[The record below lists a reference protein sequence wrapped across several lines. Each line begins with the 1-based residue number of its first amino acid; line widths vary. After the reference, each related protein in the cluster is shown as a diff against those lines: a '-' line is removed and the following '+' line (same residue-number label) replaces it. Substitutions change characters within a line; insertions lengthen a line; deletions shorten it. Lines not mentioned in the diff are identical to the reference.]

1 MVSIPDFC
9 NDLGWLSSR
18 VGSWA
23 LQCSIPTEISGSQL
37 RTISPFGSNC
47 HWILVVSSSG
57 KRIKASRK
65 WNSTAEKTGRI
76 HGADWT
82 RESVDTSTSAS
93 WATNVGSK
101 EKQAS
106 CRKRTGTWVREL
118 FWKVFNMLPCLFWIG
133 VALAFS
139 YHLKIGCYVIWSCV
153 SVIGRMRFQ
162 VNFDSTQVDFRFTF

>member
-23 LQCSIPTEISGSQL
+23 LQCSIPTELSGSQL
-37 RTISPFGSNC
+37 RTIWPFGSNC

-106 CRKRTGTWVREL
+106 CRKRTGTWVRNFFGKSLIYFLVYFEL
-118 FWKVFNMLPCLFWIG
+118 GLLLPSLIIWRLAAMLSDL
-133 VALAFS
+133 VYL
-139 YHLKIGCYVIWSCV
+139 L
-153 SVIGRMRFQ
+153 
-162 VNFDSTQVDFRFTF
+162 

>member
-1 MVSIPDFC
+1 MTLVGC
-9 NDLGWLSSR
+9 LVG

-23 LQCSIPTEISGSQL
+23 LQCSIPTELSGSQL
-37 RTISPFGSNC
+37 RTIWPFGSNC

-65 WNSTAEKTGRI
+65 WNSAAEKTGRI

-106 CRKRTGTWVREL
+106 CRKRTGTWVRNFFGKSLIYFLVYFEL
-118 FWKVFNMLPCLFWIG
+118 GLLLPSLIIWRLAAMLSDL
-133 VALAFS
+133 VYL
-139 YHLKIGCYVIWSCV
+139 L
-153 SVIGRMRFQ
+153 
-162 VNFDSTQVDFRFTF
+162 

>member
-9 NDLGWLSSR
+9 NDLGWLSSWGWILSLA
-18 VGSWA
+18 VQHSNWA
-23 LQCSIPTEISGSQL
+23 KWESVKDNLTL
-37 RTISPFGSNC
+37 NF

-93 WATNVGSK
+93 WAANVGSK